1 MKKYFVLVCLLLA
14 LGVGHVA
21 AQNPTFGFDRDAD
34 FSKYKTYRWVSIES
48 AKYLDELTADQLIG
62 TLSVELAKKSLKKSP
77 ADKPD
82 LYIGF
87 QIASGNL
94 KHLNH
99 LDTGTEYPP
108 PAEAGSETPG
118 DAPPTV
124 HSGPLV
130 VYMFDSANK
139 RLVWWGVLPNAIEAN
154 AAPEK
159 KQNHLDKAIEKLL
172 RDYPPQKKP

>member
-1 MKKYFVLVCLLLA
+1 MNKYFFLAYLLLA
-14 LGVGHVA
+14 LGVGRVA

-34 FSKYKTYRWVSIES
+34 FSKYKTYKWVSVES
-48 AKYLDELTADQLIG
+48 AQYLDELTAGQLIG
-62 TLSVELAKKSLKKSP
+62 TLNVALAKKGLTKSP
-77 ADKPD
+77 ADKVD
-82 LYIGF
+82 LYIGY
-87 QIASGNL
+87 QIASGDL

-99 LDTGTEYPP
+99 LDTGTEYRP
-108 PAEAGSETPG
+108 PAEASSETPG
-118 DAPPTV
+118 DAATIV

-139 RLVWWGVLPNAIEAN
+139 RLVWWGVLLNAIDAG

-159 KQNHLDKAIEKLL
+159 KQKHLDSAIEKLL